1 MFSNGRWF
9 LDGSSDSPEDGQA
22 LVEYALLLMLIAMV
36 AVTTLEQIGLGVI
49 GPLTEVLVGLGG

>member
-1 MFSNGRWF
+1 VFSNGRWF
-9 LDGSSDSPEDGQA
+9 LEGPSDSGEDGQA

-36 AVTTLEQIGLGVI
+36 AVTTLEQIGLSVI

>member
-1 MFSNGRWF
+1 MFSNGRCF
-9 LDGSSDSPEDGQA
+9 FEGSSDSGEDGQA

-36 AVTTLEQIGLGVI
+36 AVTTLEQIGLSVI